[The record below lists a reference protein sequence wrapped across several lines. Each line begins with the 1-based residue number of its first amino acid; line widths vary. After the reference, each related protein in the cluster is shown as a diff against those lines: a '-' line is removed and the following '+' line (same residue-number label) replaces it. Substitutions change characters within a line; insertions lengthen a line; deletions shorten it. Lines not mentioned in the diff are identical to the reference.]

1 MINAPAPR
9 RPFFARLSRL
19 VFGCL
24 AIGLVVWLLAQVP
37 YEVLREERL
46 RLFGEVRTTGMVEAL
61 RSESVPGEGMRFF
74 VAYKYVDQDG
84 LLQRS
89 ESRIEPGVWRRFS
102 PGDKLHVLY
111 VRTRPDLSR
120 VGGQIDQPF
129 QMWLRGVLYG
139 D

>member
-24 AIGLVVWLLAQVP
+24 AIGVVVWLLAQMP
-37 YEVLREERL
+37 YGVLREERL
-46 RLFGEVRTTGMVEAL
+46 RLFGEVRTTGVVEAL
-61 RSESVPGEGMRFF
+61 RSESAPGEGMRFF

-89 ESRIEPGVWRRFS
+89 ESRIEPEVWRRFS
-102 PGDKLHVLY
+102 PGAKLHVLY
-111 VRTRPDLSR
+111 ARARPELAR
-120 VGGQIDQPF
+120 VGGQIDPPF
-129 QMWLRGVLYG
+129 QMWLRRMLY
-139 D
+139 